1 MKVKTVVAVVVSV
14 LMFSGCSSSSSLE
27 LLEEVGVR
35 GSEVLVPEGWVYE
48 SVDGGGS
55 GSWSYWNNP
64 NSPIGF
70 LEQVGV
76 ITGASFGT
84 WLGLDGVEGSVDPT
98 FNLYS
103 DYGPFLEIEK
113 VNDRT
118 FYFDLDMLYGVMS
131 GVWIASLHYDGN
143 CCNQFTEAS
152 IYLEEPSEKVVKEFR
167 EYVVSNIS

>member
-1 MKVKTVVAVVVSV
+1 MKTVVAVVVTV
-14 LMFSGCSSSSSLE
+14 LMFSGCSSSSDLE
-27 LLEEVGVR
+27 LVEKVGVR

-55 GSWSYWNNP
+55 GSWSYWRNP
-64 NSPIGF
+64 NDSF
-70 LEQVGV
+70 EQVAV

-84 WLGLDGVEGSVDPT
+84 WLGLDGVEGSVNPYP
-98 FNLYS
+98 NLYA
-103 DYGPFLEIEK
+103 DYGSSLEIEK

-118 FYFDLDMLYGVMS
+118 FYFDLDLLDGVMS

-152 IYLEEPSEKVVKEFR
+152 IYLEEPSEKIVKEFR

>member
-131 GVWIASLHYDGN
+131 GVWVASLGKDGY
-143 CCNQFTEAS
+143 CCVAYTQAW
-152 IYLEEPSEKVVKEFR
+152 IQLIEPSEKIVKEFR
-167 EYVVSNIS
+167 DYVVSDIS